1 MSVFVADERD
11 ADEDESVDLARLRD
25 LATFVAAA
33 ERVPEG
39 MDLSVLCVSTP
50 AIAELNAEHMGAQGP
65 TDVLAF
71 PIDLPGESLGDG
83 PAILGDV
90 VLSPA
95 VAAGQAR
102 RAGHDL
108 AAELDLLVVHGILH
122 LLGHD
127 HAEEDERQ
135 RMLGR
140 TAELLEGWQRERN
153 AQGSGEPR

>member
-25 LATFVAAA
+25 LAAFVAAA

-39 MDLSVLCVSTP
+39 MDLAVLCVSTP

-140 TAELLEGWQRERN
+140 TAELLEGWQRERA

>member
-25 LATFVAAA
+25 LAAFVAAA

-140 TAELLEGWQRERN
+140 TAEILEGWQRERA